1 MFQNDIAEL
10 SVSDRIATVNKRLQ
24 STTSKLH
31 NDRFSKTVMSDEDL
45 ICFMNQVGTLRFDA
59 VFRMVPE
66 SAIEFTW
73 KFGSC
78 SPRPLGHLPIKTVV
92 VIVVSFH

>member
-24 STTSKLH
+24 STTSKTH

-45 ICFMNQVGTLRFDA
+45 ICFMNPVRTLLVFAHFSGWFRNRRLSSHGSLGPA
-59 VFRMVPE
+59 VPCPWD
-66 SAIEFTW
+66 I
-73 KFGSC
+73 
-78 SPRPLGHLPIKTVV
+78 
-92 VIVVSFH
+92 